1 MSDSAQN
8 QIDLSEALARCLLQD
23 TDSDRRELVCE
34 VEADAWDKAVAKP
47 VDEVTFAPSTED
59 EDEDSPD
66 RQTVLTIPE
75 EIEASVREALSE
87 AGFDPDEISSESEP
101 S

>member
-1 MSDSAQN
+1 M
-8 QIDLSEALARCLLQD
+8 LQD
-23 TDSDRRELVCE
+23 DGGGRELVCE

-66 RQTVLTIPE
+66 QQTVLTIPE
-75 EIEASVREALSE
+75 QIESEVHAALRE